1 MRKLILILTTVFAL
15 TATAQENLYGFT
27 VKDEYGKD
35 VKLEEYRGKVLLIV
49 NTATKC
55 GFTPQYKELQD
66 IYEKYKE
73 LGFEILD
80 FPCNQFGAQAPG
92 SIQDIHQFCT
102 ENYETTFPLFD
113 KIEVNGD
120 NESPLYTWLKNEQ
133 AFKDFGKGIKAKFMA
148 GMLKKKDPGY
158 ADKSDI
164 KWNFTKFLVDRH
176 GKAIARFEPT
186 QSMKEVAKAVAA
198 ALAE

>member
-27 VKDEYGKD
+27 VKDEYEKE
-35 VKLEEYRGKVLLIV
+35 VKLEKYRGKVLLIV
-49 NTATKC
+49 NTATRC
-55 GFTPQYKELQD
+55 GFTPQYKELQELYD
-66 IYEKYKE
+66 QYKE
-73 LGFEILD
+73 QGFEILD

-92 SIQDIHQFCT
+92 SIQNIRQFCT

-113 KIEVNGD
+113 KIEVNGA
-120 NESPLYTWLKNEQ
+120 NELPLYTWLKSKQ
-133 AFKDFGKGIKAKFMA
+133 GFRSLGKGIKAKFMS

-158 ADKSDI
+158 ASKSDI
-164 KWNFTKFLVDRH
+164 KWNFTKFLVDRQ

-186 QSMKEVAKAVAA
+186 QSMKEVAKAVAKA
-198 ALAE
+198 VAE